1 MSNVLNKIKTNNFI
15 KDVSITTFGQL
26 IVMILTFLLNKVISI
41 KLGPENYM
49 EYSLINKSASVIT
62 YFMILSLGIAIPR
75 YISIYRM
82 KKDTE
87 SEKNC
92 FTASL
97 LIVLIATIITFT
109 IFYLLKYEL
118 AIFIF
123 GKNVKYIG
131 YILPTLFFA
140 LQIGLS
146 TLLYSYYRGIDD
158 FFRYNIT
165 QCIYSVMMIVICI
178 LFDNLLRMINIM
190 SFLGILYSLVHFV
203 IIKKSYKSN
212 KFIDSNE
219 EKSIGNEMKKLCKYS
234 IPRVPGEFILF
245 SFVTIPLIIINKRIG
260 LQESVAYSI
269 SIGIISSLSPFFRY
283 IGMVL
288 LPYTSKKAASNDL
301 GSIKGKIKKLSI
313 IYLIFSIISVIFVLI
328 FTKFVIIV
336 LYSRE
341 YLTYINIVRIMIF
354 AIIPNS
360 LYLLYRNPI
369 DAVSK
374 YPHNTIN
381 LLISFIIMIAMIY
394 FSNNTYMYGVSFVL
408 GYLILGILSFITWKN
423 ICKKK
428 KNTIE

>member
-1 MSNVLNKIKTNNFI
+1 MSNVINKIKTNGFI
-15 KDVSITTFGQL
+15 KDVSITTIGQF
-26 IVMILTFLLNKVISI
+26 IVMILTFLLNKLISI

-49 EYSLINKSASVIT
+49 EYSLINKSASVVT
-62 YFMILSLGIAIPR
+62 YLMILSLGIAIPR

-82 KKDTE
+82 KKDNE

-92 FTASL
+92 FIASL
-97 LIVLIATIITFT
+97 LIVLISTIITFV
-109 IFYLLKYEL
+109 IFFLLKNEL

-123 GKNVKYIG
+123 GKNTKYIG

-158 FFRYNIT
+158 FIKYNIT
-165 QCIYSVMMIVICI
+165 QCIYSIIMIIICI
-178 LFDNLLRMINIM
+178 FSKKLIEMINIM
-190 SFLGILYSLVHFV
+190 SFIGILYSLIHFV
-203 IIKKSYKSN
+203 FIKKTYKSVKN
-212 KFIDSNE
+212 KYPSK
-219 EKSIGNEMKKLCKYS
+219 EKSIGIEMKKLYKYS

-288 LPYTSKKAASNDL
+288 LPYTSKKAASNNLD
-301 GSIKGKIKKLSI
+301 SMKGKIKKLSV
-313 IYLIFSIISVIFVLI
+313 IYLIFSIISVCFVLL
-328 FTKFVIIV
+328 FTKFVVIV
-336 LYSRE
+336 LYSKD
-341 YLTYINIVRIMIF
+341 YLSYINIVRIMIF

-374 YPHNTIN
+374 FPHNTIN
-381 LLISFIIMIAMIY
+381 LLISFIIMITMIY
-394 FSNNTYMYGVSFVL
+394 FSNNTYIYGISFVL
-408 GYLILGILSFITWKN
+408 GYMILGILSLITWKN
-423 ICKKK
+423 ICKSK